1 MPFAADGK
9 LFYRTTGT
17 GTHTVVFLHGAA
29 ASGLVFGNQFQP
41 FRKKAQCYFVDLP
54 GHGASPR
61 LSTTSTINTYADSVV
76 DFIRELK
83 RPVDLVGHS
92 MGGAIALEIALLH
105 PELLRRLIL
114 VASGCRLPGSA
125 EVLKW
130 LEQNYESG
138 LDRIAR
144 NCFSDSVDA
153 SLLRTSRSQMA
164 RTDPEIVRTDFL
176 ACSLFAR
183 CDRLQEIRVPTLVIC
198 GEDDRMA
205 PIELSQQLAN
215 SIPNARLEVIP
226 RGSHLVM
233 LEQPQRFNEAVTFG
247 SCR

>member
-17 GTHTVVFLHGAA
+17 GGNTAVFLHCAA
-29 ASGLVFGNQFQP
+29 GSGLLFGNQFQA
-41 FRKKAQCYFVDLP
+41 FRNQAQCFFVDLP

-61 LSTTSTINTYADSVV
+61 LPTDSTIRTYADSVV
-76 DFIRELK
+76 DFIRELN
-83 RPVDLVGHS
+83 RPVDLLGHS
-92 MGGAIALEIALLH
+92 MGGAIALEFALSN

-114 VASGCRLPGSA
+114 VATGCRFPDSG
-125 EVLKW
+125 EILKW
-130 LEQNYESG
+130 LEENYDSG

-153 SLLRTSRSQMA
+153 NLLQTSRSQMA
-164 RTDPEIVRTDFL
+164 RTDPEIVRADFL
-176 ACSLFAR
+176 ACSLFNR

-205 PIELSQQLAN
+205 PVELSRQLAD
-215 SIPNARLEVIP
+215 SIPNARLELIP

-233 LEQPQRFNEAVTFG
+233 LEQPERFNQLLAHL
-247 SCR
+247 